1 MMDRNDYQR
10 EYQKNY
16 QARTKRVNLVFSAAE
31 YRSVKSVASSS
42 GMAIA
47 SYVKR
52 CALEAHHH
60 KAASI
65 PEEVLEQLE
74 DLRRMVRIMGN
85 NLNQM
90 AKHSNRVKQVLDDNE
105 PFVHLQNLEAE
116 LKAAISQ
123 VAKHSAKT
131 QTGDGS

>member
-90 AKHSNRVKQVLDDNE
+90 AKHSNRVGEVLDATE
-105 PFVHLQNLEAE
+105 PFVYIQSLEAE
-116 LKAAISQ
+116 LKRSIAL

-131 QTGDGS
+131 QTGDSS